1 MKKLILAVAVMGAFA
16 GVANA
21 QEAAPATPE
30 HSFTGNLTVATDYR
44 FRGISQTFKEP
55 TVQGGFDYAHSSGFY
70 VGNWNSNVSGTS
82 FTDGSIEMDLY
93 AGYKFAITP
102 DFTADVGALYYYYP
116 GAFNGSTNQ
125 KYNTT
130 ELYVAGTYKWFTLKY
145 SNAVSDFFAAPN
157 SDGSDYLELNAAFEV
172 ADKTTLGFHVGHQ
185 NVKNVADADYTDYKV
200 SLSRD
205 FGFAT
210 IGLAVVGTDADKTF
224 YSATNNA
231 GKSKK
236 LGDTTAVLS
245 ISKAF

>member
-21 QEAAPATPE
+21 QEAATPE
-30 HSFTGNLTVATDYR
+30 HTFTGNLTVATDYR
-44 FRGISQTFKEP
+44 FRGISQTFKQP

-70 VGNWNSNVSGTS
+70 VGNWNSNVSGNS
-82 FTDGSIEMDLY
+82 YTDGSIEMDLY

-116 GAFNGSTNQ
+116 GAQVTGGE
-125 KYNTT
+125 KYDTT
-130 ELYVAGTYKWFTLKY
+130 ELYVAGTYKWFTAKY
-145 SNAVSDFFAAPN
+145 SYAISDAFGVAN
-157 SDGSDYLELNAAFEV
+157 SDGSDYLELNANFEV
-172 ADKTTLGFHVGHQ
+172 ADKTTLGLHIGKTT
-185 NVKNVADADYTDYKV
+185 VKNNSASDYQDYKI

-210 IGLAVVGTDADKTF
+210 IGLAVVATDIDGDLLTTAP
-224 YSATNNA
+224 S

-236 LGDTTAVLS
+236 LGDTSAVLS

>member
-16 GVANA
+16 GIANA

-55 TVQGGFDYAHSSGFY
+55 AVQGGFDYAHSSGFY
-70 VGNWNSNVSGTS
+70 VGNWNSNVSGTQY
-82 FTDGSIEMDLY
+82 TDGSIEMDLY

-102 DFTADVGALYYYYP
+102 DFAADVGALYYYYP
-116 GAFNGSTNQ
+116 GAKTAGGLD
-125 KYNTT
+125 YNTT
-130 ELYVAGTYKWFTLKY
+130 ELYIAGTYKWFTLKY
-145 SNAVSDFFAAPN
+145 SNAITDAFGVAN
-157 SDGSDYLELNAAFEV
+157 SKGSDYLELNAAFEV
-172 ADKTTLGFHVGHQ
+172 ADKTTLGFHVGSSKT
-185 NVKNVADADYTDYKV
+185 KNSSVYDYTDYKI

-210 IGLAVVGTDADKTF
+210 IGLALTTTDADSGSFT
-224 YSATNNA
+224 YTNGA
-231 GKSKK
+231 GKSK
-236 LGDTTAVLS
+236 DVSDSAAVLT